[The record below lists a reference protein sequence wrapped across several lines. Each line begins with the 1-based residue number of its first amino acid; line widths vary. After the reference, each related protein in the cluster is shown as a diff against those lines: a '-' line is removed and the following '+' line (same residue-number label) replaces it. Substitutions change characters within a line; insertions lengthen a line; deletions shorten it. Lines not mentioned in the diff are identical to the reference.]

1 MVHISAIREN
11 FSVSRQEAALLAITA
26 VWGGTFLLIHIAM
39 NYAGPMFFV
48 GVRFMVAGLV
58 AVLIFWRS
66 LLKLTLKEL
75 GAGSAIGI
83 MIFLGYGLQT
93 QGLQTINS
101 STSAFLTALYVP
113 LVPLLQ
119 WLIFRQRPHAMVLIG
134 AGIAFIGLLLLAGPD
149 AVALGLGP
157 GEIATLASTLPMAGE
172 ILLIGFFAGKV
183 HLGRVT
189 VIQLLTAGLLGF
201 AAMPAVNESIPEF
214 SWMWALPAVGLGA
227 ASFLIQATMN
237 WAQKSVSPTRATII
251 YAGEPVWAGIIGRI
265 AGDRLPGI
273 ALVGAALI
281 ILSTLISELKPPLKK
296 GRLEEIPASRQVEN
310 PRSTDSQQPQ

>member
-11 FSVSRQEAALLAITA
+11 FSISRQEAALLAITA

-48 GVRFMVAGLV
+48 GVRFIVAGLV

-66 LLKLTLKEL
+66 LHKLTLKEL
-75 GAGSAIGI
+75 GAGGAIGI

-119 WLIFRQRPHAMVLIG
+119 WVVFRQRPHAMVLVG
-134 AGIAFIGLLLLAGPD
+134 AGIAFVGLLLLAGPD

-172 ILLIGFFAGKV
+172 ILLISFFAGKV

-201 AAMPAVNESIPEF
+201 ATMPAVNESIPEF

-281 ILSTLISELKPPLKK
+281 ILSTLISELKPPVKK
-296 GRLEEIPASRQVEN
+296 GVLEEIPASQPIESSG
-310 PRSTDSQQPQ
+310 STDSQQPL